1 MHLFKSLSNNKV
13 FMLPNSESSNETSL
27 KKLSFWKFSVISP
40 MDFMAFIRIIFLYR
54 HNNERVEKGWF

>member
-40 MDFMAFIRIIFLYR
+40 ILESFFYIDIIM
-54 HNNERVEKGWF
+54 NELKKVGFNV